1 MDKLTRYEYLMECY
15 RTSNQELLFRCKH
28 RDHWIKIQLLGQ
40 IVLLSLALGVEISGV
55 RASSNVPIVL
65 ALALPVSVVLLALY
79 SVEDRLV
86 SHIIHY
92 IKFEISH
99 WEAVLSSAN
108 EIIPNL
114 EMSEGMS
121 KYEKS
126 TLFLKTVTQSVAFL
140 FIPICLAVY
149 WLSFTCF
156 NSFWEIIGFI
166 INIICGVFI
175 ILLLIWT
182 FLERWRLHKS
192 RPNDNKT
199 A

>member
-1 MDKLTRYEYLMECY
+1 MEKSTRYEYLLECY

-28 RDHWIKIQLLGQ
+28 RDNWIKIQLLGQ
-40 IVLLSLALGVEISGV
+40 VILLSLASGVEISGV
-55 RASSNVPIVL
+55 RSSTNVQSVLVL
-65 ALALPVSVVLLALY
+65 ALPISVVLLALY

-92 IKFEISH
+92 IKFEITH
-99 WEAVLSSAN
+99 WEEILSSAK

-126 TLFLKTVTQSVAFL
+126 TLVLKTVTQSVAFF

-149 WLSFTCF
+149 WFSVTCL
-156 NSFWEIIGFI
+156 NSFWEILGFI
-166 INIICGVFI
+166 LNIICGLII

-182 FLERWRLHKS
+182 FHERRQLHKS
-192 RPNDNKT
+192 
-199 A
+199 